1 MELCGKEITMDKQVP
16 EHLLIEAYNAILDAY
31 NFDGCCNYCGGV
43 IQHSDGCILVKARE
57 YNSDLMKAHI
67 EEIENTAAYME
78 DMDRFYK
85 DHYYDGV

>member
-1 MELCGKEITMDKQVP
+1 MDKQVP
-16 EHLLIEAYNAILDAY
+16 EHLLIEAYNAIMDVYDYESSHCCYCSYRISDELLDH
-31 NFDGCCNYCGGV
+31 NPE
-43 IQHSDGCILVKARE
+43 CILLKARQF
-57 YNSDLMKAHI
+57 NADLMKAHI